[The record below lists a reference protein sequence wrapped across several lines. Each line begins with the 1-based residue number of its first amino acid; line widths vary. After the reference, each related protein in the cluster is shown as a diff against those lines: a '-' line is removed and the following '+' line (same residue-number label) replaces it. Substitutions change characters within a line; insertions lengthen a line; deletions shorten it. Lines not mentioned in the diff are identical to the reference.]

1 MVLKVE
7 AHSTAVIAMIFFFA
21 ADIAMG
27 YAIEWIL
34 GLGH

>member
-1 MVLKVE
+1 
-7 AHSTAVIAMIFFFA
+7 MIFFFT

>member
-1 MVLKVE
+1 STVMVLVF
-7 AHSTAVIAMIFFFA
+7 AVIAMIFFFA

-27 YAIEWIL
+27 YAIEFIL